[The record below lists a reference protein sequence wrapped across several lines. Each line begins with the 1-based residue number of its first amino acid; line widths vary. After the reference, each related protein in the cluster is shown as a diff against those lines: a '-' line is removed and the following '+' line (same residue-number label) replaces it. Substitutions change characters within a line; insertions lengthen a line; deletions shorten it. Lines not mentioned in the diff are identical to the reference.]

1 LTNELNLKLWVKV
14 NDFIHKSSK
23 KVVDYCVNNDIG
35 KLIVGDI
42 QVKKV
47 IKKENKKLN
56 GLSKSTGN
64 LGRFKMLPR
73 VLNCTNGQ
81 RTTKEKIVTG
91 CNSNGYRRVVLKKDR
106 IRLQIDLH
114 ILIART
120 FIPNPNNLPFI
131 NHKNEDKGDNRVE
144 NLEWCDNRYN
154 LNYSIAGKNPGLQF
168 HKGKY
173 DVRIYH
179 NKKYM
184 YLGRYFTI
192 EEATKV
198 RNEYIRLHN
207 L

>member
-1 LTNELNLKLWVKV
+1 ME
-14 NDFIHKSSK
+14 
-23 KVVDYCVNNDIG
+23 
-35 KLIVGDI
+35 
-42 QVKKV
+42 KV
-47 IKKENKKLN
+47 IFDGKYIVYSDGRIWSIRRNKFLKESVHHTGYKRICFNKKD
-56 GLSKSTGN
+56 
-64 LGRFKMLPR
+64 
-73 VLNCTNGQ
+73 
-81 RTTKEKIVTG
+81 
-91 CNSNGYRRVVLKKDR
+91 YR
-106 IRLQIDLH
+106 IHRLVAD
-114 ILIART
+114 A